1 MCKLLLF
8 CNAKVPHAQT
18 KHEQQDL
25 SVLKFDSGFLS
36 DCGKS
41 THKEKQIMQGHTQE
55 QLENDK
61 FQSFSAFPD
70 EGQGS

>member
-41 THKEKQIMQGHTQE
+41 THKEKQIMQGAHPRTVRE
-55 QLENDK
+55 R
-61 FQSFSAFPD
+61 
-70 EGQGS
+70 